1 MKKHQHILL
10 AIILVSGCTIAVDQ
24 KPIFD
29 PFEINYSVTEKGLL
43 DSNYEVMPM
52 DVPLLG
58 KQVGDTLIYYQL
70 NDECDSLTHKCVN
83 TNVSHRFCYIHL
95 DHADSLTLQNLVSR
109 YDADIISEFLHQNE
123 INLDGTY
130 LDSASH
136 AALRFHGKFYVKH
149 RYTKQIFE
157 CYIGRARG
165 TLDNK
170 MEGFELTVDT
180 DFPWTNEQIKES
192 GWIYK

>member
-1 MKKHQHILL
+1 MKEQNQILL
-10 AIILVSGCTIAVDQ
+10 LIILVTACTASVDE

-29 PFEINYSVTEKGLL
+29 PFEINYSMTEKGLL
-43 DSNYEVMPM
+43 DSNYEVIPKY
-52 DVPLLG
+52 VPLLG

-70 NDECDSLTHKCVN
+70 NEECDSLTRKCVS
-83 TNVSHRFCYIHL
+83 TNVSHRFCFIHL
-95 DHADSLTLQNLVSR
+95 DSADSLTLQKLVSR

-123 INLDGTY
+123 INLDGTN

-136 AALRFHGKFYVKH
+136 AARGFHGKFYVKH

-157 CYIGRARG
+157 CYVGRARG
-165 TLDNK
+165 TIDNK
-170 MEGFELTVDT
+170 MEGFELNVDT
-180 DFPWTNEQIKES
+180 DFPWTNDQIKES